1 VTLEAIVARYG
12 LAALFLGAGFEGEM
26 AVVTGGLLAHRGL
39 FALWA
44 AILVACAGSFAA
56 DQMWFTI
63 GRRFAASERVRRA
76 QARPAFAKALAMF
89 RRHPVAFIFA
99 FRFIYG
105 FRTISPIAI
114 GTTDVRARLFVAVN
128 LASAIVWA
136 VTFTGIGYAFGHSFE
151 RLVGRYLPSGW
162 TFVAIVAALA
172 AVVGVGVDLVLG
184 QLARQVGRELRR
196 AFGPELQ
203 PQVAFFGEPGLD
215 VVIVGLRLGF
225 GRQRFRRYA

>member
-1 VTLEAIVARYG
+1 MTLEAIVARYG

-44 AILVACAGSFAA
+44 AMLVACAGSFAA
-56 DQMWFTI
+56 DQMWFYV

-114 GTTDVRARLFVAVN
+114 GTTDVSARLFVTVN
-128 LASAIVWA
+128 LVSAIVWA
-136 VTFTGIGYAFGHSFE
+136 ITFTSIGYAFGYSFE
-151 RLVGRYLPSGW
+151 RVIDRYLPNTW
-162 TFVAIVAALA
+162 TLVAIVAAVLA
-172 AVVGVGVDLVLG
+172 IVGVVHLV
-184 QLARQVGRELRR
+184 RR
-196 AFGPELQ
+196 RPA
-203 PQVAFFGEPGLD
+203 
-215 VVIVGLRLGF
+215 
-225 GRQRFRRYA
+225 